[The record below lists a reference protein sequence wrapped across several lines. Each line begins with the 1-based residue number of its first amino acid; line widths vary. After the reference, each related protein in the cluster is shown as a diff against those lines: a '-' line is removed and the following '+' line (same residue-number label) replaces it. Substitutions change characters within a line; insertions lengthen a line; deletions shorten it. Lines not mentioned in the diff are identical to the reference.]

1 MGNIVKL
8 PTAAT
13 TYYTIQRFG
22 KSWGTVLVTPTEA
35 KALRTVLCRHPD
47 RESAFAHAKIT
58 AARMLC
64 PFKAVA

>member
-22 KSWGTVLVTPTEA
+22 KSWGKVLVTPTEA
-35 KALRTVLCRHPD
+35 KALRY
-47 RESAFAHAKIT
+47 AKDY
-58 AARMLC
+58 AARYGADLHSAEVI
-64 PFKAVA
+64 PLRKAVA